1 MALAPCVCA
10 KSVPMHLGVCCK
22 LSLCRAPERMLQ
34 EDYTGAL
41 DVLLLSEEAFQLCN
55 PAHLTLV
62 DNTGL
67 LQVDIVW

>member
-1 MALAPCVCA
+1 MTLGCA
-10 KSVPMHLGVCCK
+10 RYVPMHLCVCCK
-22 LSLCRAPERMLQ
+22 RILCRTAENVFQ
-34 EDYTGAL
+34 EDYVGAL

-67 LQVDIVW
+67 LQIDIVW